1 MKDDFRPQRMLL
13 RAVAV
18 SDNRRQTRTVFR
30 REEDADGLSHTQ
42 TIAFFAPSMNPVFAS
57 VH

>member
-13 RAVAV
+13 RTVAV
-18 SDNRRQTRTVFR
+18 PDNRRQTRTVFR
-30 REEDADGLSHTQ
+30 KEKYADGLSHTQ
-42 TIAFFAPSMNPVFAS
+42 TIAFFAPSVNPTFAS